1 MSPTPTLLSS
11 LQWPPQAETLAA
23 ALAVAVAAFLLR
35 RAFAG
40 WAATRPFA
48 DRILVLGAG
57 PLAHSLI
64 AALETPGH
72 AHWGRVVGVVAD
84 DGEQPPDSCRLLG
97 RLEELEEVVESV
109 RPQRIVVALTTRRGR
124 MPVRSLLEL
133 RVQGIA
139 VDDGHEL
146 YERLTGKL
154 AIEALVPS
162 ALIFSPDC
170 RANRLSRALGRG
182 VSLVAAILGLA
193 LTAPLIGLIA
203 LLVVLDS
210 GHPAFFLHERLGL
223 GGRRFNLVK
232 FRTMRRAPCS
242 CSEWERDNLERIT
255 FVGRWL
261 RKFRLDEL
269 PQFWN
274 VLKGDMNLI
283 GPRPHPVRNLRLFDE
298 RIPYY
303 RLRLAVRPGITGW
316 AQVRYGYA
324 NNLEEEIE
332 KMRYDLYYIKH
343 QSTRLDLA
351 IVFQTVKIMLRGQ
364 EAAPQASFA
373 PEPTFGIR

>member
-1 MSPTPTLLSS
+1 VIPTPT
-11 LQWPPQAETLAA
+11 QAETLAA
-23 ALAVAVAAFLLR
+23 AAAVPVAGFLFLRALVGSAVTR
-35 RAFAG
+35 SFAE
-40 WAATRPFA
+40 RV
-48 DRILVLGAG
+48 LVLGAG
-57 PLAHSLI
+57 PLAHKLI
-64 AALETPGH
+64 AALEAPGH
-72 AHWGRVVGVVAD
+72 PNWKVVGVLAD

-139 VDDGHEL
+139 VEDGHEL

-170 RANRLSRALGRG
+170 RGNRMSRALGRG
-182 VSLVAAILGLA
+182 LSLVAAILGLA
-193 LTAPLIGLIA
+193 LTAPLIGLVA
-203 LLVVLDS
+203 LLVILDS
-210 GHPAFFLHERLGL
+210 GRPAFFLHERLGL

-232 FRTMRRAPCS
+232 FRTMRRAPRS

-261 RKFRLDEL
+261 RRFRLDEL

-343 QSTRLDLA
+343 QSTSLDLA
-351 IVFQTVKIMLRGQ
+351 ILFQTAKVMLRGHESLP
-364 EAAPQASFA
+364 EARFA

>member
-1 MSPTPTLLSS
+1 MILTPTLVAS
-11 LQWPPQAETLAA
+11 LAA
-23 ALAVAVAAFLLR
+23 PAAVALAVVLLR
-35 RAFAG
+35 GSLAG
-40 WAATRPFA
+40 WSVTRPFA
-48 DRILVLGAG
+48 ERVLVLGAG
-57 PLAHSLI
+57 PLAHTLV
-64 AALETPGH
+64 ATLEASGH
-72 AHWGRVVGVVAD
+72 PHWRVVGVVAD
-84 DGEQPPDSCRLLG
+84 EGEEPPDSCRLLG
-97 RLEELEEVVESV
+97 RLEDLEEVVESV
-109 RPQRIVVALTTRRGR
+109 RPQRIVVALTARRGR
-124 MPVRSLLEL
+124 MPVRSLLEM

-139 VDDGHEL
+139 VDDGHDL

-170 RANRLSRALGRG
+170 RANRLSRTLGRAT
-182 VSLVAAILGLA
+182 SLAVAIVGLA
-193 LTAPLIGLIA
+193 LAAPLIGLVA
-203 LLVVLDS
+203 LLVILDS
-210 GHPAFFLHERLGL
+210 GRPAFFLHERLGV

-232 FRTMRRAPCS
+232 FRTMRRAS
-242 CSEWERDNLERIT
+242 RAVSEWERDNLARIT
-255 FVGRWL
+255 RVGRWL
-261 RKFRLDEL
+261 RRFRLDEL

-324 NNLEEEIE
+324 NDLEQEIE

-351 IVFQTVKIMLRGQ
+351 ILLQTAKIMLRGR
-364 EAAPQASFA
+364 ESAAPAAFTS
-373 PEPTFGIR
+373 EPVRCSLREVS